1 MSTVGNED
9 RLLTKQIFCSLQ
21 MPGRP
26 GHLKLPNVRAGTHH
40 VSNARDLPGGMLAD
54 RIDSHIREQSEFKLE
69 GGGWRR
75 KWGVPKFFRGVGGG
89 S

>member
-1 MSTVGNED
+1 
-9 RLLTKQIFCSLQ
+9 

-40 VSNARDLPGGMLAD
+40 VLNARDLPGGMLVD

-69 GGGWRR
+69 GGG
-75 KWGVPKFFRGVGGG
+75 GGG
-89 S
+89 GENGGSRNFLEE

>member
-1 MSTVGNED
+1 MLFYIPNYRRLLSTVGNED
-9 RLLTKQIFCSLQ
+9 IFCSLQ

-40 VSNARDLPGGMLAD
+40 VLNARDLPGGMLVD

-69 GGGWRR
+69 GGG
-75 KWGVPKFFRGVGGG
+75 GVEEKMGGPEIF
-89 S
+89 